1 MAAQKNSLLIAL
13 LFFSGAC
20 SGWSENV
27 VVNNH
32 IEGCFTLSSLR
43 LDSGSEP
50 VLLHARIDDGA
61 EKQEC
66 PCTSALFKYTA
77 YQESSNG
84 KNSLISGYFT
94 TLQKEVVVLPISV
107 QKQLIFSGV
116 PIQVD
121 LACSGL

>member
-1 MAAQKNSLLIAL
+1 MAAQKNSLLMTLL
-13 LFFSGAC
+13 LFSCAC
-20 SGWSENV
+20 SGQSENV
-27 VVNNH
+27 VIDNH

-50 VLLHARIDDGA
+50 VLLHAKIDDGA
-61 EKQEC
+61 ERQEC

-77 YQESSNG
+77 YQESRDG

-94 TLQKEVVVLPISV
+94 TLQKEVAVLPISV

-116 PIQVD
+116 PIRVD